1 MPQQPMYP
9 AMPNSP
15 QTELAAA
22 IDDTQ
27 TTITVLDGSVLPD
40 APNLLVIGGGEDAE
54 TILYTGKSG
63 NDLTGVTRGFQG
75 VAKAWG
81 AGIKVARNF
90 TAYDYDALRQ
100 NIEELQSVVQAPN
113 TVTLGKFRI
122 QASGDTLD
130 FLYTE

>member
-1 MPQQPMYP
+1 MALQTMYP
-9 AMPNSP
+9 GQPNSP
-15 QTELAAA
+15 QTELASAVA
-22 IDDTQ
+22 DTD
-27 TTITVLDGSVLPD
+27 TTIPLLDASKLPP
-40 APNLLVIGGGEDAE
+40 APNLATIGVGEDAE

-63 NDLTGVTRGFQG
+63 NNLTNVTRGFQG
-75 VAKAWG
+75 TAKSWPQG
-81 AGIKVARNF
+81 TKVARNF
-90 TAYDYDALRQ
+90 TAYDHDAFRQ